1 MLVRVIMIDDEERF
15 YDNISQVYESEER
28 LVMITSDNK
37 YNTISK
43 EKYKEV
49 IMPEGKKIK
58 WKH

>member
-37 YNTISK
+37 YNTILK

-58 WKH
+58 